1 MRWLRFLAAKW
12 LWLVPLWGLATA
24 YGSDLTGTSPKT
36 TPTQTPPPVKPKEEG
51 SCGKFGTQ
59 VNFVET
65 PSEAARQ
72 ALKEQKLVFVLHV
85 SGHFEDPRLT

>member
-1 MRWLRFLAAKW
+1 MRWLRFVATKWIWLA
-12 LWLVPLWGLATA
+12 PFWGLATT
-24 YGSDLTGTSPKT
+24 YGSDLIGTSPTT
-36 TPTQTPPPVKPKEEG
+36 TPAQTTSAVKPKEEG

>member
-1 MRWLRFLAAKW
+1 MRWLRFFDVKW
-12 LWLVPLWGLATA
+12 LWLAPLWGLAA
-24 YGSDLTGTSPKT
+24 GYGSDLTGSSPKT
-36 TPTQTPPPVKPKEEG
+36 AQPQTTPAVKPKDEG